1 MKQGTNKSKYRKM
14 DDAELIAAVA
24 QCDENASEE
33 FVRRYANLIWT
44 IVNDFVPTQQGNIIE
59 PGDLFHAVIEE
70 FWKNDKARIKALHRK
85 LQQVRN
91 TENHNEAFEKNLQ

>member
-1 MKQGTNKSKYRKM
+1 MIEGTNKSKYRKM
-14 DDAELIAAVA
+14 DDDELIAAVA
-24 QCDENASEE
+24 QCDANASEE
-33 FVRRYANLIWT
+33 FIRRYANLIWT
-44 IVNDFVPTQQGNIIE
+44 IINELVPSEQGNIIE

-91 TENHNEAFEKNLQ
+91 RKS